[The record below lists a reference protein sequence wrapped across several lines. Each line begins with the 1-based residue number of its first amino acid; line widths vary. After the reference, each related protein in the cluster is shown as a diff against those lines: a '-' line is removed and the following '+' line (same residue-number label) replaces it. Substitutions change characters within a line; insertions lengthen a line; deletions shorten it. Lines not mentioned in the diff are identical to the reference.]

1 MKHLR
6 KYNESKLSKNK
17 EIFEDLKDSFIDL
30 IDVDP
35 EFDETEHLLF
45 RNTKKLDRHY
55 YPMITIDEEFKEFDE
70 IELYIG
76 FNEINTDSE
85 DPSTILE
92 EKIKY
97 YENISNFL
105 KNVNLSIKQFLSIH
119 NNFDFEIDY
128 DIKRRYVKIK
138 FNKVR

>member
-17 EIFEDLKDSFIDL
+17 EIFEDLKDAFIDL
-30 IDVDP
+30 IDADP
-35 EFDETEHLLF
+35 EFDETEHLAF
-45 RNTKKLDRHY
+45 KNTTNIYNRY

-76 FNEINTDSE
+76 FNKINTDSE

-92 EKIKY
+92 QNIKY